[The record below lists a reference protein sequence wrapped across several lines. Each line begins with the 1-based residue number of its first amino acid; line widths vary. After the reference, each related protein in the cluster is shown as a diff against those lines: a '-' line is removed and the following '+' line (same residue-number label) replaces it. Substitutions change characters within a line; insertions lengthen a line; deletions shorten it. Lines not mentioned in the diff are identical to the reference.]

1 MRYISER
8 VEASR
13 NFANKLW
20 NAGRFILMNLN
31 SESAPQLKLSD
42 LALEDKWILSQYN
55 AVVSSVTENLEKYEL
70 GLAVQ
75 KLYDFTWDVFCD
87 WYIEISKARLT
98 GIDSAAAD
106 TARAVLVYV
115 YTGILSLLHPFMPF
129 ITEEIWQSMPHNG
142 KALVVAP
149 WPRFRA
155 DLDFSAEESEFEKIM
170 AVIKAV
176 RNRRAEMG
184 VPVSK
189 KAKVC
194 IVSSSPETFRAGAAY
209 ICRLASASE
218 VEVGDSFQSEGA
230 VRIVTDAATV
240 FIPMREL
247 VDAEKELARLHKEL
261 ENAEKDKEFIEKKLS
276 NAGFVAKA
284 PAAVVEQQRENL
296 SKVLAKIDLLGKSI
310 AETEKLM

>member
-1 MRYISER
+1 
-8 VEASR
+8 
-13 NFANKLW
+13 
-20 NAGRFILMNLN
+20 
-31 SESAPQLKLSD
+31 
-42 LALEDKWILSQYN
+42 
-55 AVVSSVTENLEKYEL
+55 
-70 GLAVQ
+70 
-75 KLYDFTWDVFCD
+75 
-87 WYIEISKARLT
+87 
-98 GIDSAAAD
+98 
-106 TARAVLVYV
+106 
-115 YTGILSLLHPFMPF
+115 
-129 ITEEIWQSMPHNG
+129 
-142 KALVVAP
+142 
-149 WPRFRA
+149 
-155 DLDFSAEESEFEKIM
+155 M

-296 SKVLAKIDLLGKSI
+296 SKVLAKIELLGKSI